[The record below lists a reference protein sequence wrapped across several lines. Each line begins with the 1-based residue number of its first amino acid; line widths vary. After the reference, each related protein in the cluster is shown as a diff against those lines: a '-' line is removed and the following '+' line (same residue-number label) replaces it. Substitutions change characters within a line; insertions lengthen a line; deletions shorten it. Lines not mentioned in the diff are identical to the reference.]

1 MINFVHDALPG
12 RVVFAAGAL
21 ARVADEVARLGVQRV
36 LLIAGA
42 SQAPAAAVVERDLG
56 DRLAGVI
63 SETTMHVPIE
73 LVDAARVTARDVGAD
88 GIVCVGGGSATGLA
102 KAVALDVD
110 IPILAVPT
118 TYAGSE
124 MTIIWGVTEA
134 GEKRTGRDRRVLPR
148 TVIYDPVLT
157 LGLPLAIA
165 GPSGMNAIAHCVE
178 ALYDENANPITSMMA
193 EAGIR
198 AMAKG
203 LRAVARDANDIDA
216 RAEALLGA
224 YLSGAS
230 LAAATMGIHH
240 KLCHVLGG
248 TFDLPHAETHTV
260 VLPHACAF
268 NRAAA
273 PEAMA
278 RIARALGTEDA
289 AHGLHD
295 LAAELDAP
303 LSLATIGMPEDG
315 LDRAAEMATAAPY
328 ANPAS
333 VDFKAVR
340 SLLDDVYTG
349 RRPR

>member
-1 MINFVHDALPG
+1 MIEFVHDALPG

-21 ARVADEVARLGVQRV
+21 ARVADEVARLGAQRV

-42 SQAPAAAVVERDLG
+42 SQRLAAAVVEQDLG

-63 SETTMHVPIE
+63 GETAMHVPIA
-73 LVDAARVTARDVGAD
+73 LVDAARGTARDIAAD
-88 GIVCVGGGSATGLA
+88 GIVCIGGGSATGLA
-102 KAVALDVD
+102 KAIALDVEM
-110 IPILAVPT
+110 PILAVPT
-118 TYAGSE
+118 TFAGSE
-124 MTIIWGVTEA
+124 LTTIWGLTEA

-148 TVIYDPVLT
+148 TVVYDPELT

-178 ALYDENANPITSMMA
+178 ALYAGNANPITSMMA

-198 AMAKG
+198 AMAEG
-203 LRAVARDANDIDA
+203 LRAVARDANDLDA
-216 RAEALLGA
+216 RGRALLGA
-224 YLSGAS
+224 YLAGAS

-248 TFDLPHAETHTV
+248 TFGLPHAETHTV
-260 VLPHACAF
+260 ILPHASAF

-273 PEAMA
+273 PEAMT
-278 RIARALGTEDA
+278 RIASALGSDDA

-295 LAAELDAP
+295 LAAELGAP
-303 LSLATIGMPEDG
+303 LSLAAIGMPEDG
-315 LDRAAEMATAAPY
+315 LDRAAEAAAAAPY
-328 ANPAS
+328 ANPAP
-333 VDFKAVR
+333 VDFAAVR
-340 SLLDDVYTG
+340 SLLDDAYAG